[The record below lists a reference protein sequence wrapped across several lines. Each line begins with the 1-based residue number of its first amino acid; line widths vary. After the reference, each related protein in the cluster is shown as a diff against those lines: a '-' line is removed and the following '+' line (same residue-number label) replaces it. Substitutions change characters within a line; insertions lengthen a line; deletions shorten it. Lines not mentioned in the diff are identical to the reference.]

1 MRVLYVA
8 PRFHTNQVPVVRGWL
23 RNGHQVMFVSQFAG
37 KSEDYA
43 DLEPV
48 VLGYSGLFDLCM
60 FLHKWLICHGHR
72 TEKQEFDIRIKA
84 GFPPFLKMAHII
96 RTFRPNLVIMR
107 ERSLYNIPVYL
118 ICRLSHIKGI
128 LYNQSPL
135 WDHKERDK
143 GLGHRVLISLL
154 PKQRMTPVYGD
165 PNAENAVKMKNSY
178 FVPFVAEPYIERT
191 VDSYCKNG
199 VVRLLCIG
207 RYEERKRLFML
218 VEAVK
223 EFLLEGAATL
233 VIAGEA
239 VDEEQT
245 AYYEK
250 LQDYIEANGLEQFVK
265 LEKNLSRELVFEAYC
280 AADIFVLPSTRERAS
295 IAQLEAMS
303 CSLPVICSD
312 TNGSACYV
320 RNGVNG
326 YLFREDD
333 VDDLREKIACLINNR
348 KLIPRMGQAGYR
360 MVEEQYSF
368 ADYYEA
374 IQAIKD

>member
-8 PRFHTNQVPVVRGWL
+8 PRFHTNQIPIVRGWL
-23 RNGHQVMFVSQFAG
+23 RNGHRVMFISQFAG
-37 KSEDYA
+37 KGEDYA
-43 DLEPV
+43 DLKPV

-84 GFPPFLKMAHII
+84 GFPPFFKMARII
-96 RTFRPNLVIMR
+96 RTFRPDLVIMR

-118 ICRLSHIKGI
+118 ICRLSHINSI

-143 GLGHRVLISLL
+143 GLGHRLLISLL
-154 PKQRMTPVYGD
+154 PKQRMTPVYGN
-165 PNAENAVKMKNSY
+165 PHAENNVKMKNSY
-178 FVPFVAEPYIERT
+178 FVPFVAEPYRERT
-191 VDSYCKNG
+191 DDSYCVDG
-199 VVRLLCIG
+199 EVRLLCIA

-218 VEAVK
+218 VDAVRD
-223 EFLLEGAATL
+223 FLARGAATL
-233 VIAGEA
+233 MIVGEA

-250 LQDYIEANGLEQFVK
+250 LQDHIEANGLQKSVK
-265 LEKNLSRELVFEAYC
+265 LEKNLSRARVFEAYC
-280 AADIFVLPSTRERAS
+280 KADVFVLPSTKERAS

-312 TNGSACYV
+312 TNGSSCYV
-320 RNGVNG
+320 RDGVNG
-326 YLFREDD
+326 YLFRDD
-333 VDDLREKIACLINNR
+333 DLDDLREKMACLIQNR
-348 KLIPRMGQAGYR
+348 ELIPRMGQAGYR
-360 MVEEQYSF
+360 MVKEQYSF
-368 ADYYEA
+368 ANYYKA
-374 IQAIKD
+374 VQAIKD